1 MRVRRFRS
9 ILSDPAVQILST
21 VRIDPVQVLRSSS
34 SIEAV
39 SLYSP
44 HVLVVINHLFVRSHV
59 ASQMLFALELGHSFI
74 EAGVASQKVHSRERH
89 FAGVFASP

>member
-1 MRVRRFRS
+1 MRVRRFRC

-39 SLYSP
+39 SLYSL
-44 HVLVVINHLFVRSHV
+44 HVLVVINLFVRSHV
-59 ASQMLFALELGHSFI
+59 ASQMLFVLELGHSFI
-74 EAGVASQKVHSRERH
+74 EAGVASQKVHFRVRH